1 MTDMDVYLL
10 ALHEPYREAEFPA
23 PINATIVHAR
33 TLLHPGLPQPDGA
46 LMYRCLTEFP
56 GRSPGCVVPVSTLT
70 HELNGGLGWGQIGD
84 WLAVINAVI
93 QLSRQRGCD
102 AMPLG
107 LPETAAALLVNGPTT
122 KVTVSTAGGL
132 PTLLD
137 PAQRQQHLDHLSAA
151 AAELAAQAPFWP
163 GDNLVDPPR
172 EPATMPYHP
181 RS

>member
-1 MTDMDVYLL
+1 
-10 ALHEPYREAEFPA
+10 
-23 PINATIVHAR
+23 
-33 TLLHPGLPQPDGA
+33 
-46 LMYRCLTEFP
+46 
-56 GRSPGCVVPVSTLT
+56 
-70 HELNGGLGWGQIGD
+70 
-84 WLAVINAVI
+84 
-93 QLSRQRGCD
+93 
-102 AMPLG
+102 MPLG